1 MDYSY
6 DEWKNAEL
14 QRRRGIGWEKTAID
28 HLEEAIDS
36 GQDISETHFAPGG
49 VSAGRTRGTRR
60 EPTRN
65 ARKVAA
71 YRRNIDYGESLF
83 HDLVA
88 ISDEMNISLQALAK
102 MALQE
107 WVMRY
112 REHQERTKAR
122 QEGEPA

>member
-1 MDYSY
+1 MSTVN
-6 DEWKNAEL
+6 KNKA
-14 QRRRGIGWEKTAID
+14 KTSIDNLEAAI
-28 HLEEAIDS
+28 ES
-36 GQDISETHFAPGG
+36 GQDISDQHFLPGG
-49 VSAGRTRGTRR
+49 VSAGRERGKRR
-60 EPTRN
+60 EPAKN

-83 HDLVA
+83 HDLVS

-112 REHQERTKAR
+112 REHQERKKELSKDKPVQTS
-122 QEGEPA
+122 